1 MPGCVPLPR
10 ISAPLLVRSAQDRTD
25 FYELARVSVTRIS
38 LARRTN
44 WLASLASATPP
55 YTIVEQPQLQPT
67 ATSHLWNGRL
77 DVNIVSCALSHRCRL
92 FPLADLSSHQVEKRS
107 DESLNASGGVADAES
122 ADADGD
128 AAPAVVEAEGDGGAL
143 PSADKLY
150 DLAVSFRAP
159 EELGGA
165 AHTVAVPIQ
174 LDEPFVVLDWPRA
187 GADAPPPQSPPRTRD
202 VAAVEGGGEAAG
214 GSTTPELAG
223 SAVRVPLPPDSP
235 LNI

>member
-1 MPGCVPLPR
+1 MMPGCVPLPR

-92 FPLADLSSHQVEKRS
+92 FPLAELVF
-107 DESLNASGGVADAES
+107 ASGG
-122 ADADGD
+122 
-128 AAPAVVEAEGDGGAL
+128 EAE
-143 PSADKLY
+143 
-150 DLAVSFRAP
+150 R
-159 EELGGA
+159 
-165 AHTVAVPIQ
+165 
-174 LDEPFVVLDWPRA
+174 
-187 GADAPPPQSPPRTRD
+187 
-202 VAAVEGGGEAAG
+202 
-214 GSTTPELAG
+214 
-223 SAVRVPLPPDSP
+223 
-235 LNI
+235 